1 MFRLKIQRIERTCLF
16 ELSWGSGQQLNA
28 QLPFPDRLTTLYQTW
43 QTAYLNF
50 YKTELRA
57 RVQGSGSLD
66 APTVDWRSQ
75 LVQAEAT
82 LLSEFHY
89 WLNSAEL
96 REIRATIGR
105 AAIEPGTGPEV
116 GAEVEVGLVCEPLEL
131 SRFPWEAWELGTEF
145 GAAGPIRFARTPANI
160 RAAHQA
166 RRGSGRVRILAILGD
181 DTGLNFQ
188 ADRAA
193 MQSLS
198 RLAEIEFVGWQQG
211 QDASG
216 LKEQIAAAIAD
227 ERGWDILFFAG
238 HSNETNLTG
247 GELAIAPGQSIL
259 VQEIAPQLQ
268 RARDQGLQF
277 AIFNSCNGLSI
288 ANALIDLGL
297 SQVAIMREPIHNRV
311 AQEFLLR
318 FVQHLAEYQDAHA
331 SLLAA
336 CQFLKLERNL
346 TYPSAYL
353 IPSLFRHP
361 RSKPFRLEPFGAMQS
376 ARRWLPSRKKGAA
389 LAALTGL
396 SLLAPV
402 QSLLM
407 ETRLWAQAVYRQQTQ
422 QLPPAQPP
430 VLLVQ
435 IDEDSVRGLDAR
447 KINPID
453 RSYLAQVLDRATAL
467 QPRSIGID
475 FLLDRP
481 TAEDP
486 QLAQAVQRATQQQIW
501 QVFAATSQANGK
513 LVGVL
518 PSIASTA
525 WSLQGDVNILPWY
538 LELPSPTDP
547 TEPFAQRLAQVS
559 GSRRMTPTTKPDR
572 PLYLSPL
579 TQASHYLGQEWLR
592 PILDF
597 SVPPDRIFLP
607 LAAKDLLDGNRPP
620 GPLPPIVMI
629 AAGGYKEAGLN
640 GQGEDNFPTPL
651 AVAHWRQQSPAGQRF
666 TGAEAHAY
674 GVHHLLRDHRIIP
687 IPDLWMMGL
696 AAIAGQGVVLFWQR
710 RNPKQR
716 RSVMMLIVVMLG
728 YGALGLQTYISSHL
742 LLPWLLPSLVFGLY
756 ILPSLRKRHGSF

>member
-16 ELSWGSGQQLNA
+16 ELSWGGGQQLNA
-28 QLPFPDRLTTLYQTW
+28 QLPFPDRLTNLYQTW

-105 AAIEPGTGPEV
+105 AAIEPGSGSEV
-116 GAEVEVGLVCEPLEL
+116 GTEVEVGLVCEPLEL

-145 GAAGPIRFARTPANI
+145 GAAQAIRFSRTPANI

-216 LKEQIAAAIAD
+216 LKEKIAAAIAD

-238 HSNETNLTG
+238 HSNETALTG

-259 VQEIAPQLQ
+259 VQEIAPQLK
-268 RARDQGLQF
+268 RARDLGLQF

-297 SQVAIMREPIHNRV
+297 SQVAVMREPIHNRV

-361 RSKPFRLEPFGAMQS
+361 RAKPFRLEPFGAMQS
-376 ARRWLPSRKKGAA
+376 VRRWLPSRKKAVA
-389 LAALTGL
+389 LGVLTGL

-407 ETRLWAQAVYRQQTQ
+407 ETRLWAQALYRQQTH

-453 RSYLAQVLDRATAL
+453 RGYLAQVLDRATAL

-481 TAEDP
+481 TAEDQ
-486 QLAQAVQRATQQQIW
+486 QLAQAVQRTTQQNIW
-501 QVFAATSQANGK
+501 QVFVATSQANGK
-513 LVGVL
+513 LTGVL
-518 PSIASTA
+518 P
-525 WSLQGDVNILPWY
+525 SLQGDVNILPWY
-538 LELPSPTDP
+538 LELPTPTDP
-547 TEPFAQRLAQVS
+547 AEPFAQRLAQVS
-559 GSRRMTPTTKPDR
+559 GPRQITPTTKPDL
-572 PLYLSPL
+572 PLYLSPV
-579 TQASHYLGQEWLR
+579 TQASHGLGQEWLR

-597 SVPPDRIFLP
+597 SLPPDRVFLP
-607 LAAKDLLDGNRPP
+607 LPARDLLDGKRPEVI
-620 GPLPPIVMI
+620 PPIVII

-640 GQGEDNFPTPL
+640 GQGEDNFTTPL
-651 AVAHWRQQSPAGQRF
+651 AIAHWRRQSPAGGRF

-674 GVHHLLRDHRIIP
+674 AVHHLLRQHRVVP
-687 IPDLWMMGL
+687 IPDLWLMGI

-710 RNPKQR
+710 RNPNR
-716 RSVMMLIVVMLG
+716 RASVMMGIAVTAG
-728 YGALGLQTYISSHL
+728 YGALGLQTYVGAHL
-742 LLPWLLPSLVFGLY
+742 LLPWLLPSVVFGLY